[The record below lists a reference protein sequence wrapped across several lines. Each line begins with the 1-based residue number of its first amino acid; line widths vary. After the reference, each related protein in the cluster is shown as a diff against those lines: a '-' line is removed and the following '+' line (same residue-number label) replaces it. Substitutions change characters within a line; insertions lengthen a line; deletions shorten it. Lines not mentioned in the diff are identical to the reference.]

1 MGVVQ
6 YDFEYGNNNI
16 PYMCNII
23 TNSSSSLQG
32 LANFFVSQTG
42 GCVDVS
48 YASMI
53 AQLKNVT
60 FDPPQNARQWTYQ
73 TCSEFGYFQTTTSP
87 NQPFSEGDWVTL
99 DWYNQICTDAFGG
112 PFDVEANVAET
123 NLRFGGNQ
131 LPRYYATNIIYDN
144 SIVDPWHTLSVQES
158 VNESSPLF
166 LYDVKGHC
174 SAVSMP
180 SDKDP
185 DSIKQVRYQ
194 ISKIIDQWV
203 TL

>member
-16 PYMCNII
+16 PYMCSKI
-23 TNSSSSLQG
+23 TNATSPLNG
-32 LANFFVSQTG
+32 LASFFTSQSN
-42 GCVDVS
+42 GCTDVS

-53 AQLKNVT
+53 AQLANVT

-87 NQPFSEGDWVTL
+87 NQPFAEGNWVTL
-99 DWYNQICTDAFGG
+99 DWYNQICTDAFGTK
-112 PFDVEANVAET
+112 FDVEGNVEET

-144 SIVDPWHTLSVQES
+144 SIVDPWHTLSVQQS
-158 VNESSPLF
+158 VNEKSPLF

-174 SAVSMP
+174 SAVSAP
-180 SDKDP
+180 SESDP
-185 DSIKQVRYQ
+185 PSIKRVRSE
-194 ISKIIDQWV
+194 ISKLIDKWV
-203 TL
+203 TE